1 MARRILAVLLC
12 PALIGILVMSLSPQ
26 ALRADLNNY
35 VQTNLVSDLPGLAA
49 NTDPNLV
56 NPWGIAFGP
65 TSPFW
70 ISDNHTGLSTLYT
83 GTGAKLG
90 LVVTI
95 PPPGGSPAGTV
106 AAPTGTVFNGGS
118 SFKGDKFIFATEDGA
133 IAGWQ
138 GGTSAALEVDNSG
151 ASAVYKGI
159 ALGHNAAGDFIYATN
174 FNAGTI
180 DVFDSNYKPAS
191 LSGSFTDPNL
201 PAGYAPFNIEN
212 INGSLY
218 VTYALQDA
226 AKHDDVAGPGNGFVD
241 VYDTNGVLQ
250 GRFAS
255 GGALNSPWGMAL
267 APAGF
272 GAFGND
278 LLIGNFGDGTI
289 NAFDPSNGNL
299 IGTLEDGKGNS
310 IVNQGLWG
318 LQFGNNGP
326 DFDPHALYFTAGI
339 PGPDHV
345 EDHGLFGKVDAVPE
359 PGSVILFGTVLL
371 GAIGFTRRRK
381 SQASRE

>member
-12 PALIGILVMSLSPQ
+12 PALIGILVMSLAPQ
-26 ALRADLNNY
+26 PLRADLNNY
-35 VQTNLVSDLPGLAA
+35 VQTNLVSDIPGLAA

-83 GTGAKLG
+83 GSGEIVP

-95 PPPGGSPAGTV
+95 PPPGGSPAGTQ
-106 AAPTGTVFNGGS
+106 ASPTGAVFNGS
-118 SFKGDKFIFATEDGA
+118 ADFNGDLFLFATEDGT
-133 IAGWQ
+133 IAGWN
-138 GGTSAALEVDNSG
+138 GGTSAIREVDNSG

-159 ALGHNAAGDFIYATN
+159 AIAGDLLYATN
-174 FNAGTI
+174 FSAGTI
-180 DVFDSNYKPAS
+180 DVFNS
-191 LSGSFTDPNL
+191 SFGLTTVPGGFVDPTL
-201 PAGYAPFNIEN
+201 PAGFAPFNIEN
-212 INGSLY
+212 IGGQLF
-218 VTYALQDA
+218 VTYAKQDA
-226 AKHDDVAGPGNGFVD
+226 DKHDDVAGPGNGFVD
-241 VYDTNGVLQ
+241 VFNTDGVLQ
-250 GRFAS
+250 KRLVSQGV
-255 GGALNSPWGMAL
+255 LNSPWGMAV

-272 GAFGND
+272 GPFGGD

-289 NAFDPSNGNL
+289 NAFNPSTGNL
-299 IGTLEDGKGNS
+299 LGTLEDSNGQP

-318 LQFGNNGP
+318 LQFGNNNAT
-326 DFDPHALYFTAGI
+326 FDPHALYFTAGI
-339 PGPDHV
+339 PGGGSV
-345 EDHGLFGKVDAVPE
+345 EDHGLFGKLQPVPE
-359 PGSVILFGTVLL
+359 PGSALLFGTVLL